1 MVTAAGGTFYAL
13 QSNWTLSEKENS
25 SYFTLS
31 NLVAG
36 GTASPSENNPATGNV
51 VWTDATYTG
60 FSVAAGGAIWKAK
73 YTIDKDTPAG
83 TYTVGL
89 TIDAITG
96 GTAGFDSDENI
107 PLTAI
112 ITVERQEN
120 VTPFTASFNGDST
133 NIASIGV
140 YNTQN
145 YKTNNTAEADATF
158 TSINDAIAYARDGNS
173 GDILADGNLSL
184 IHI

>member
-1 MVTAAGGTFYAL
+1 MAERKHISYKLIIMLLIVTLILPSITIPSFASASDYSLTNKTVVLDGENDEEVEISLVTAAGGTFYAL

-36 GTASPSENNPATGNV
+36 GTASPTENNPATGNI
-51 VWTDATYTG
+51 VWADSSYTG

-73 YTIDKDTPAG
+73 YIIDKDTPAG

-89 TIDAITG
+89 TIDSITG

-107 PLTAI
+107 PLTAT
-112 ITVERQEN
+112 ITVERQEAGY
-120 VTPFTASFNGDST
+120 TIYCKF
-133 NIASIGV
+133 
-140 YNTQN
+140 
-145 YKTNNTAEADATF
+145 
-158 TSINDAIAYARDGNS
+158 
-173 GDILADGNLSL
+173 
-184 IHI
+184 